1 VRYMP
6 VHQYIPN
13 SVPQIKRQMLKDI
26 GVKDAEELFVDVPEK
41 IRLKKKLKLPQPTP
55 ECVVRRHIE
64 SILSKNKTCSE
75 MLSFLG
81 GGCWPHYVP
90 ALCDEINSRSEFL
103 TAYTGDVYSDLGRY
117 QALFEFQSMIGD
129 LVAMDVVSFPT
140 YDWATASGDAVRM
153 AALVTGR
160 HEILI
165 PKTISPDCSST
176 MRLFCESLA
185 DIKPI
190 QYNPE
195 NGQLDIR
202 DLKRKI
208 SSKTAA
214 VYIENPTYLGLI
226 EAEGEEIGEIA
237 HNHGAL
243 LIAGVEPLSLGLLRP
258 PGDYGA
264 DIVCGEGQPL
274 GIHMHFGGALL
285 GFLACRDDER
295 LVSAIPH
302 RLITITPTERK
313 GEWGFAYVLPQRTSY
328 SARERALSFTGTSTA
343 LWAITAAVYLSL
355 LGPHGIRELAE
366 AIMTNAHYAMKRI
379 SEIGGIKVP
388 VFKSPHFKEFTLN
401 FDGTG
406 KTVREINKALLK
418 HKIEGGKDITKEFPE
433 LGKTALCCVTD
444 VHTRED
450 VGKFALAL
458 EEVVK

>member
-1 VRYMP
+1 MP

-214 VYIENPTYLGLI
+214 VYIENQTYLGLI
-226 EAEGEEIGEIA
+226 
-237 HNHGAL
+237 
-243 LIAGVEPLSLGLLRP
+243 
-258 PGDYGA
+258 
-264 DIVCGEGQPL
+264 
-274 GIHMHFGGALL
+274 
-285 GFLACRDDER
+285 
-295 LVSAIPH
+295 
-302 RLITITPTERK
+302 
-313 GEWGFAYVLPQRTSY
+313 
-328 SARERALSFTGTSTA
+328 
-343 LWAITAAVYLSL
+343 
-355 LGPHGIRELAE
+355 
-366 AIMTNAHYAMKRI
+366 
-379 SEIGGIKVP
+379 
-388 VFKSPHFKEFTLN
+388 
-401 FDGTG
+401 
-406 KTVREINKALLK
+406 
-418 HKIEGGKDITKEFPE
+418 
-433 LGKTALCCVTD
+433 
-444 VHTRED
+444 
-450 VGKFALAL
+450 
-458 EEVVK
+458 